1 MSNNDDRGVR
11 PEISRRIRSI
21 VNGGR
26 NIDDDPPAE
35 ESAAEESAAEESAV
49 EESAAEPAPEPAA
62 TPEPARA
69 PSPPAQAA
77 SSGGDS
83 KALVIGREIVLS
95 GAISACDMLV
105 VDGRVEADLKECHSI
120 IIGDGGVFKGT
131 AEVEEAVIGGL
142 FEGQLTVRAQLVV
155 QGSGRIQGD
164 VRYGQLAVE
173 PGGVIIGN
181 LNTLDG

>member
-1 MSNNDDRGVR
+1 MSDKDDSGVR

-21 VNGGR
+21 VSGSR

-35 ESAAEESAAEESAV
+35 ENAAEEA
-49 EESAAEPAPEPAA
+49 AAEPAPEPAA
-62 TPEPARA
+62 APARA

-77 SSGGDS
+77 ASGDDG
-83 KALVIGREIVLS
+83 KALVVGRDIVLS
-95 GAISACDMLV
+95 GSINACDKLV
-105 VDGRVEADLKECHSI
+105 VDGRVEADLKECRTI
-120 IIGDGGVFKGT
+120 IIGDGGVFKGM

-181 LNTLDG
+181 MNTLDG